1 MTAVGRRGSVRVR
14 TTAAA
19 VLVVGLALLV
29 AAVAMVRLMDRSL
42 TSNVRTLAEDR
53 AEAIVSELR
62 AGRGPDLNAGQAD
75 DEFVQIVDASGAVV
89 DASANVRGRDA
100 VSPGA
105 AVAMGLRTA
114 PSSEFLVVASVAS
127 LPGGERTVV
136 VGRNLDDVREATDT
150 ASRLL
155 SLGVPILLLVVGVV
169 TWWITGRALRPV
181 ESMRAEVETI
191 SAGDLAHRIE
201 EPATRD
207 EIARLAA
214 TLNTMLARLQEAQL
228 RQRRF
233 VSDAA
238 HELRSPVAAIRQ
250 HAEVSI
256 AHPGS
261 APADV
266 LARVVLEEALRLQ
279 RLADDLLFL
288 ARLDEGAKATTEPV
302 DLDDLVLAEAA
313 RLRSASSL
321 RIDTTGIAAARVAG
335 RADELARVVRNLAD
349 NAARHA
355 RGTVAF
361 SLSDEGRRVVLTVD
375 DDGPGVPPDARDRV
389 FERFVRLDESRA
401 QDDGGSGLGLAI
413 IRDVTI
419 AHGGTVELTEAPSG
433 GARVRL
439 VLPAGSLD

>member
-1 MTAVGRRGSVRVR
+1 MGRRGSVRVR
-14 TTAAA
+14 ATAAA
-19 VLVVGLALLV
+19 MLVVGLALLV

-42 TSNVRTLAEDR
+42 TANVRTLAEDR
-53 AEAIVSELR
+53 ADAIVSELR

-75 DEFVQIVDASGAVV
+75 DEFVQIVDASGTVV
-89 DASANVRGRDA
+89 DSSENVRGRDA

-114 PSSEFLVVASVAS
+114 PSSQFLVVASVPS
-127 LPGGERTVV
+127 LPGGKRTVV
-136 VGRNLDDVREATDT
+136 VGRNLDDVREAIDT

-155 SLGVPILLLVVGVV
+155 SIGVPILLLVVGAVM
-169 TWWITGRALRPV
+169 WWITARALRPV

-214 TLNTMLARLQEAQL
+214 TLNTMLARLEEAQL

-261 APADV
+261 APAHV
-266 LARVVLEEALRLQ
+266 LAGVVLEEALRLQ

-288 ARLDEGAKATTEPV
+288 ARLDEGAKGTAEPV

-321 RIDTTGIAAARVAG
+321 RIDTTGVAAARVAG
-335 RADELARVVRNLAD
+335 RASELTRVVRNLAD
-349 NAARHA
+349 NAGRHA
-355 RGTVAF
+355 RATIAF
-361 SLSDEGRRVVLTVD
+361 SLSDEGRHVVLIVD
-375 DDGPGVPPDARDRV
+375 DDGPGVAPDARDRV
-389 FERFVRLDESRA
+389 FERFVRLDEARA

-413 IRDVTI
+413 VRDVTI

-433 GARVRL
+433 GARVHI
-439 VLPAGSLD
+439 VLPAGSSD